1 MKIAL
6 LLDSSEKNLTVGISS
21 EGKVIDYVS
30 YESWQRQSELM
41 VKEIDTILKKNG
53 CTRDD
58 IASVSCAKGPG
69 SYTGVRIALTI
80 AKTVAFAL
88 NVPLYLSSSLEVLK
102 KGDEPSLCLSNAR
115 GKRSYFGVYSNG
127 ECLVPDC
134 IKDNSEVLAYIDEHP
149 ELTPCGDLGYLGLE
163 GYRSDIVTN
172 LAEAIDEGHVCENAL
187 GAKPIYLK
195 DDYDQGKFKTIVR
208 RTIPSDLSSIMA
220 IENASIKNP
229 YSEQQMLYELT
240 ENPVAYLY
248 SAVVD
253 SEVVGFIDFMITFNS
268 ATITQIAVKEEFRS
282 KGIGNLLLGQMLK
295 DCRAQA
301 EPVEYITL
309 EVRQSN
315 VRAQKFYK
323 KHKFEQIVVKK
334 SYYDD
339 GEDAI
344 YMVRS
349 IISDV

>member
-1 MKIAL
+1 MKTAL
-6 LLDSSEKNLTVGISS
+6 LLDSSEKNLTVGISQ
-21 EGKVIDYVS
+21 EGKVIDFVS

-41 VKEIDTILKKNG
+41 VKEIDDILKRNKL
-53 CTRDD
+53 TRVD
-58 IASVSCAKGPG
+58 ICCVSCSKGPG

-88 NVPLYLSSSLEVLK
+88 SAPLYLSSSLEVLK

-115 GKRSYFGVYSNG
+115 GKRSYFGVYAHG

-134 IKDNSEVLAYIDEHP
+134 IKDNSEVLAYLQEHP
-149 ELTPCGDLGYLGLE
+149 ELTPCGDLAYLGLE
-163 GYRSDIVTN
+163 GYRSNIVDN
-172 LAEAIDEGHVCENAL
+172 LASQIDEGHVCENAL

-195 DDYDQGKFKTIVR
+195 DDYDQGRFKTIVR
-208 RTIPSDLSSIMA
+208 RTIPSDMSQIMA
-220 IENASIKNP
+220 IENASFKHP
-229 YSEQQMLYELT
+229 FTESQMMYELT
-240 ENPVAYLY
+240 ENPVGYLY

-268 ATITQIAVKEEFRS
+268 ATITQIAVKEGFRS
-282 KGIGNLLLGQMLK
+282 KGIGNLLIGQMLK

-301 EPVEYITL
+301 DPVEYLTL
-309 EVRQSN
+309 EVRESN
-315 VRAQKFYK
+315 TRAQKFYK
-323 KHKFEQIVVKK
+323 KHKFEQIVIKK

-339 GEDAI
+339 GENAV

-349 IISDV
+349 IINDG